1 MPYRPNP
8 RRRLPI
14 QLNALQ
20 LTGSIALGMWLG
32 FLAIALT
39 CWLASRL
46 LFSEQLAPVAQAVE
60 QLAKP
65 PMVVQPEPDIPPQS
79 PIFQQYE
86 ENLRKN
92 EQAQRLDQARSSNR
106 NLSNPNCQFWL
117 QQDRTAPSEK
127 SRANV
132 LQFCD

>member
-8 RRRLPI
+8 RRPLPV
-14 QLNALQ
+14 QLSALQ
-20 LTGSIALGMWLG
+20 LTGSIALGLWLG

-39 CWLASRL
+39 CWLASL
-46 LFSEQLAPVAQAVE
+46 VFSRQLQPVAEAVQ
-60 QLAKP
+60 QLSKSPVAAQP
-65 PMVVQPEPDIPPQS
+65 QPEPEPQNRL
-79 PIFQQYE
+79 FEQYE

-92 EQAQRLDQARSSNR
+92 EQQARLDQARGSTR
-106 NLSNPNCQFWL
+106 NLSNPKCQFWL
-117 QQDRTAPSEK
+117 QQDQTAPSEK

>member
-8 RRRLPI
+8 RRPLPI
-14 QLNALQ
+14 QLNLMQ
-20 LTGSIALGMWLG
+20 LTGSIALGLWLG
-32 FLAIALT
+32 FIAIALT
-39 CWLASRL
+39 CWLVSRL
-46 LFSEQLAPVAQAVE
+46 FFSEQLAPVAQAVQ

-65 PMVVQPEPDIPPQS
+65 PVVQQVPDTTGQNPL
-79 PIFQQYE
+79 FEQYE
-86 ENLRKN
+86 DNLRKN

-106 NLSNPNCQFWL
+106 NLSNPKCQFWL
-117 QQDRTAPSEK
+117 QQDRTAPSDK

>member
-1 MPYRPNP
+1 MPHRPTP
-8 RRRLPI
+8 RRSFPI
-14 QLNALQ
+14 SLNALQ
-20 LTGSIALGMWLG
+20 LTGSIALGIWLG
-32 FLAIALT
+32 FIAIVLT

-46 LFSEQLAPVAQAVE
+46 LFSEQLASVAAAVE

-65 PMVVQPEPDIPPQS
+65 PVVTQPVPDIAPQS
-79 PIFQQYE
+79 PLFEQYE

-92 EQAQRLDQARSSNR
+92 EQQQRLDQARSSGR
-106 NLSNPNCQFWL
+106 NLSNPSCQFWL

-132 LQFCD
+132 QQFCD

>member
-8 RRRLPI
+8 RRPLPV
-14 QLNALQ
+14 QLSALQ

-39 CWLASRL
+39 CWLASL
-46 LFSEQLAPVAQAVE
+46 LFSRQLQPVAEAVQ
-60 QLAKP
+60 QLSKP
-65 PMVVQPEPDIPPQS
+65 PVAAQPQPEPEPQNRV
-79 PIFQQYE
+79 FEQYE

-92 EQAQRLDQARSSNR
+92 EQQARLDQARGSTR
-106 NLSNPNCQFWL
+106 NLSNPKCQFWL
-117 QQDRTAPSEK
+117 QQDQTAPSEK

>member
-8 RRRLPI
+8 RRPLPV
-14 QLNALQ
+14 QLSALQ
-20 LTGSIALGMWLG
+20 LTGSIALGLWLG

-39 CWLASRL
+39 CWLLSRF
-46 LFSEQLAPVAQAVE
+46 LFNEQLAPVAQAVQ
-60 QLAKP
+60 QLANP
-65 PMVVQPEPDIPPQS
+65 PAVQQVPDIPPQS
-79 PIFQQYE
+79 PLFDQYE

-92 EQAQRLDQARSSNR
+92 EQQARLDQARGNSR
-106 NLSNPNCQFWL
+106 NQSNPKCQFWL
-117 QQDRTAPSEK
+117 QQDQTAPSEK

>member
-1 MPYRPNP
+1 MPYRPNS
-8 RRRLPI
+8 RRPLPV
-14 QLNALQ
+14 QLSALQ
-20 LTGSIALGMWLG
+20 LTGSIALGLWLG

-39 CWLASRL
+39 CWLASL
-46 LFSEQLAPVAQAVE
+46 LFSKQLEPVAEAVQ

-65 PMVVQPEPDIPPQS
+65 PVAAQPEPAPEPQNRL
-79 PIFQQYE
+79 FEQYE

-92 EQAQRLDQARSSNR
+92 EQQVRMDQARSSNR
-106 NLSNPNCQFWL
+106 NLSNPKCQFWL
-117 QQDRTAPSEK
+117 QQDQNAPSEK